1 MIVAL
6 NPFEFIYLP
15 DGKRGRSDLATIT
28 VDAGQMIAFT
38 SDCFHAGGANKLR
51 QTVYRLFAYMVSN
64 EDDFPGDNVRTTWWT
79 SEEANATLS
88 LEDPDASEDSND
100 SPNDEV
106 RPTLWTSKGTN
117 ATLEDPDALEEP
129 KTSKR
134 RRKI

>member
-51 QTVYRLFAYMVSN
+51 QTV
-64 EDDFPGDNVRTTWWT
+64 
-79 SEEANATLS
+79 
-88 LEDPDASEDSND
+88 
-100 SPNDEV
+100 
-106 RPTLWTSKGTN
+106 
-117 ATLEDPDALEEP
+117 
-129 KTSKR
+129 
-134 RRKI
+134 